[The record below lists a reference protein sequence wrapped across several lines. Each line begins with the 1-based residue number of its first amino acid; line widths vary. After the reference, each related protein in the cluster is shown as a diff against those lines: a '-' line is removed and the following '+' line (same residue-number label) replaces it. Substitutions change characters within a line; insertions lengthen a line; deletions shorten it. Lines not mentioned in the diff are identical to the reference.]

1 MGLGGHGTDWLNN
14 NCHEDK
20 KTYSGEMGKTVG
32 LSLSNQQV
40 LSGRDAIVDTKFFAG
55 VCISECFS
63 FALEAFCLFW

>member
-1 MGLGGHGTDWLNN
+1 MEASNILEERTV
-14 NCHEDK
+14 EDMR
-20 KTYSGEMGKTVG
+20 EDQRRG